1 MLTHFMPPFPFCTPW
16 KFQTLSFLM
25 FSRIQKDNSGMEWVK
40 NKFHNAEADDVLTN
54 RQLQNS
60 WRKTW
65 ILTHLF
71 PMQPF
76 SSPGKHKVFWCFQ
89 GGRKD
94 PLGVNRLPKYQE
106 WFTSFWGTFANG
118 VATTDIGIPLSF
130 NISWLH
136 GTEYTVDRMKR
147 GLQFP
152 MRKFIQKH
160 KTFLKVKPFK
170 NLIIK

>member
-1 MLTHFMPPFPFCTPW
+1 MPPFPFYTPW

-40 NKFHNAEADDVLTN
+40 NKFYNAEADDVLTN
-54 RQLQNS
+54 QQLQNS

-89 GGRKD
+89 GVEKGSIRSKQINKISRVIYLILRYFRKWCCD
-94 PLGVNRLPKYQE
+94 NRHWYSTFFQHILVAWYRVHCWSHEARAAVSYEDVYSETQNLP
-106 WFTSFWGTFANG
+106 
-118 VATTDIGIPLSF
+118 
-130 NISWLH
+130 
-136 GTEYTVDRMKR
+136 
-147 GLQFP
+147 
-152 MRKFIQKH
+152 
-160 KTFLKVKPFK
+160 
-170 NLIIK
+170 